1 MHYIT
6 LFIFSTELCCVED
19 CMFPEHFYFSDFH
32 NYFVE
37 GRDSCLLPTVSKLHM
52 TERNYGRNT
61 FHLKVKQ
68 NEGFEKKKSF
78 YELVPFFQKSEYI
91 GLPTKKY
98 ILFLQFLM

>member
-1 MHYIT
+1 
-6 LFIFSTELCCVED
+6 
-19 CMFPEHFYFSDFH
+19 
-32 NYFVE
+32 
-37 GRDSCLLPTVSKLHM
+37 M

-98 ILFLQFLM
+98 ILFLQLLM

>member
-1 MHYIT
+1 MHYII

-37 GRDSCLLPTVSKLHM
+37 GCDSCLLPTVSKLHM

-68 NEGFEKKKSF
+68 NEGFEKKKNPS
-78 YELVPFFQKSEYI
+78 
-91 GLPTKKY
+91 
-98 ILFLQFLM
+98 MN